1 MTFHLQSKN
10 RNKIK
15 RDIGRHILNDF
26 ELQHKEK
33 RKLKS
38 NPSYHLLKMALIK
51 SATDTSAYGKNFVG
65 GGGLDIIYPNE
76 TCWSQMHKMILS

>member
-1 MTFHLQSKN
+1 MQTKN

-26 ELQHKEK
+26 ELQHKEN
-33 RKLKS
+33 RNLKS
-38 NPSYHLLKMALIK
+38 NPFYHHLKMALIK
-51 SATDTSAYGKNFVG
+51 SATDTSAYGKNFVVGG
-65 GGGLDIIYPNE
+65 GGGLNVICPNE

>member
-33 RKLKS
+33 RNLKS

-76 TCWSQMHKMILS
+76 TCWSQMHEMILS

>member
-33 RKLKS
+33 RNLKS

-65 GGGLDIIYPNE
+65 GGLNIIYPNE